1 MVTACAHTDP
11 IDTSKQALPGRK
23 KENGCNPEIATVYY
37 YANKNEADLKKI
49 FWVGLFLFPSIG
61 TFSKC
66 SKNIRRHV

>member
-11 IDTSKQALPGRK
+11 IDTYKHYPANK

-49 FWVGLFLFPSIG
+49 FWVGLIG
-61 TFSKC
+61 KL
-66 SKNIRRHV
+66 